1 MALLNPPDLIPSV
14 TRLVVE
20 TVGSRGGQMLLN
32 DVIAYCAPGAIG
44 GDASRTVEVSA
55 NAAITLGLLARDDDQ
70 VRLSSRVSSA
80 AGVDGRLG
88 ASWGSLLRS
97 MVRESDTLSKSVTAN
112 FDEAAE
118 GERTSGVRD
127 LAYGLT
133 WVLAQDALGEPLAFG
148 AKDGCRSVQDL
159 QAVQFGQGRDTWPV
173 TNDTRWHPLI
183 RWGSAMGLVSA
194 APAGAGAGET
204 IPDPTTAVR
213 DVVLELAGSERRS
226 LTFAEF
232 RHIVGEELPYV
243 DGGVLR
249 AELAEA
255 LDGDPDPDVQA
266 GGVDSSL
273 GLALL
278 ALQVQRVILIE
289 DRSDAQH
296 RSVIDPKGRRIGVS
310 HIIVLE
316 DRQ

>member
-1 MALLNPPDLIPSV
+1 MALLNPPDNTPSI

-20 TVGSRGGQMLLN
+20 TVGSRGGQVSLD

-70 VRLSSRVSSA
+70 VRLSSRASGS
-80 AGVDGRLG
+80 AGVDGRLRT
-88 ASWGSLLRS
+88 SWESLLRS
-97 MVRESDTLSKSVTAN
+97 MVREHHTLPRSVMAN
-112 FDEAAE
+112 FDEDAD

-148 AKDGCRSVQDL
+148 AKTGCRSVQDL
-159 QAVQFGQGRDTWPV
+159 QAAQFGQGRDTWPV
-173 TNDTRWHPLI
+173 TNDTRWPPLI
-183 RWGSAMGLVSA
+183 RWGSAMGLFSS
-194 APAGAGAGET
+194 APAGAGEGET
-204 IPDPTTAVR
+204 IPDPTNAVR
-213 DVVLELAGSERRS
+213 DVVLALAGLERHS
-226 LTFAEF
+226 FTFAEF
-232 RHIVGEELPYV
+232 RQVVGEHLPYV
-243 DGGVLR
+243 DGGSLR
-249 AELAEA
+249 TDLAEA
-255 LDGDPDPDVQA
+255 LGSDPDPDVQA

-278 ALQVQRVILIE
+278 SLQVERLILIE
-289 DRSDAQH
+289 DRADAQH

-316 DRQ
+316 NRE